1 MAQHTGPVIGY
12 FSFLDETSKQEA
24 LAFIRENGW
33 TQDDVKLVADKDYEA
48 HLVIAKRKLW

>member
-12 FSFLDETSKQEA
+12 FSFLDEISKQEA

-33 TQDDVKLVADKDYEA
+33 TQDDVKLVADKDCEA